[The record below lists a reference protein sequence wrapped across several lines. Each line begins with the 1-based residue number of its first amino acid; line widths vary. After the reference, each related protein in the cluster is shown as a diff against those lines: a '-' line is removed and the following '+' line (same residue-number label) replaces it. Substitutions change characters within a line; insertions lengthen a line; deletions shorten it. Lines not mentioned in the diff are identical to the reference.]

1 MDKYD
6 PWSGILTEAV
16 FAFCSTENRLKCYG
30 PDQVVLGC
38 DMIFLIKHKV
48 DWKLK
53 RQWKQVQI
61 IKDNIQENIKR
72 DYYDVE
78 KTLIYYIL
86 INIEVPL
93 TA

>member
-30 PDQVVLGC
+30 PDQEVLGC

-53 RQWKQVQI
+53 RQ
-61 IKDNIQENIKR
+61 
-72 DYYDVE
+72 
-78 KTLIYYIL
+78 
-86 INIEVPL
+86 
-93 TA
+93 